1 MNRRFSKAIVS
12 LFSKE
17 TSWGSLLPHWTL
29 LDIFS
34 AKNKLNFE
42 KRTTVIVMIFRRYVG
57 PSTGWLVGRL
67 VDWSVSPLFTFSAFL
82 SFFEHTTSAQ
92 MP

>member
-42 KRTTVIVMIFRRYVG
+42 KRTTVSVMIFSRGLRDSTSHYVG
-57 PSTGWLVGRL
+57 PSVGP
-67 VDWSVSPLFTFSAFL
+67 SHF
-82 SFFEHTTSAQ
+82 
-92 MP
+92 